1 VYEPEPDTVRRAQRG
16 DTEAFEEL
24 VVAYLP
30 DVHRWAVHVVRDAD
44 IAEDV
49 TQDTFLRAYRALATF
64 RWRSKFSTWL
74 FRITRNCAIEA
85 TRSMARQHRLE
96 RVHPPERS
104 QTDPA
109 LRVAISRAL
118 DGLPDE
124 LREIFVAV
132 EVFGFSYREASAILG
147 VPTGT
152 IKSRMHRTRK
162 LLVEALTEEDT
173 GEV

>member
-1 VYEPEPDTVRRAQRG
+1 VYEPEPDTVRRAQQG

-30 DVHRWAVHVVRDAD
+30 DVHRWALHVVRDAH

-64 RWRSKFSTWL
+64 RWRSRFSTWL

-85 TRSMARQHRLE
+85 TRTIARQQRME
-96 RVHPPERS
+96 RVRPVERS
-104 QTDPA
+104 PTDPT
-109 LRVAISRAL
+109 LRVAISDAL
-118 DGLPDE
+118 DGLPHE
-124 LREIFVAV
+124 LREVFVAV
-132 EVFGFSYREASAILG
+132 EVFGFSYREASVILG
-147 VPTGT
+147 IPTGT

-162 LLVEALTEEDT
+162 LLVEALTEEGA
-173 GEV
+173 GEM